1 MPVFGEDGAYFFR
14 RCELTLIGL
23 MQTSLNI
30 GNLPLLQLVMQ
41 LGREMSIK
49 DFFISGHRLNLR
61 PYGVAV

>member
-1 MPVFGEDGAYFFR
+1 MPVFCEDSAYFFH
-14 RCELTLIGL
+14 RCELTLISL

-41 LGREMSIK
+41 LESDMSIK

-61 PYGVAV
+61 P